1 MIAAS
6 PRVGLTLA
14 AIAARGAM
22 HGPTGQVE
30 HGLVVGVQ
38 DRQHQRSPT
47 IDDIDRPNHVASEDG
62 NIGEQGQQLGFI
74 VADSPR

>member
-1 MIAAS
+1 V
-6 PRVGLTLA
+6 R
-14 AIAARGAM
+14 
-22 HGPTGQVE
+22 E
-30 HGLVVGVQ
+30 Q